1 METAIIIDAPSKI
14 VWRIL
19 TDTACWKVWGPSVS
33 SIRCKDRFIQ
43 SGTTGHVKVLGIIWL
58 PFIITDFVPGKN
70 WSWRV
75 MNIHATGHRLESISN
90 KQCRLTFEVPI
101 IAFPYILICKI
112 AIQRIKQ
119 IAESKSLKNY

>member
-14 VWRIL
+14 VWEIL
-19 TDTACWKVWGPSVS
+19 TDTTYWKIWGPSVS

-43 SGTTGHVKVLGIIWL
+43 SGTTGQVKVLGLIWL
-58 PFIITDFVPGKN
+58 PFIITDFVPQKN

-75 MNIHATGHRLESISN
+75 INIHATGHRLESISTN
-90 KQCRLTFEVPI
+90 QCCLIFEVPI

-112 AIQRIKQ
+112 AIQKIKQ
-119 IAESKSLKNY
+119 LAENKYHKNF